1 MQLSLEYFAHFLPH
15 FQGHVMAFKDNLVLF
30 QQLPPKAIVTQQTSP
45 LNIESHIVTRTHT
58 DIHRPTIT
66 ALPRSAQE
74 LSEVKK
80 NNHWKCRRRPCIVG
94 IFCIILIN

>member
-1 MQLSLEYFAHFLPH
+1 MTL
-15 FQGHVMAFKDNLVLF
+15 KDDLVLF

-58 DIHRPTIT
+58 DIHSPTIT

-80 NNHWKCRRRPCIVG
+80 RTITGNVDVG
-94 IFCIILIN
+94 LALFEYFP